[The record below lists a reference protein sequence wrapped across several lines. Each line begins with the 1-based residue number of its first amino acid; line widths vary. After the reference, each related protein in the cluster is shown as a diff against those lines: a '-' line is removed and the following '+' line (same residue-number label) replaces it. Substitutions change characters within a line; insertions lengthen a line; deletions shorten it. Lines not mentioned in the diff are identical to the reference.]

1 MNCENEEKFCGNCD
15 SHNSYDY
22 PKKVFCSTRHWQ
34 NKNPIVDTLWHCES
48 YNRVSQEC
56 YCVRE
61 AMKQKNVNEAVES

>member
-1 MNCENEEKFCGNCD
+1 MAEKDGEYCGNCD

-22 PKKVFCSTRHWQ
+22 PAKVFCSTRYAQ
-34 NKNPIVDTLWHCES
+34 NKDPIVDTLWHCES

-61 AMKQKNVNEAVES
+61 AAKLRNNGEQPQH